1 MRHRR
6 DKRGTPRNALAKRRQ
21 TTLAGRRAPDD
32 LGTSELRRAKIRAT
46 TRSDIEINGGG
57 VLYGRGHLDAQQ
69 FDTLATVVLWLQRLQ
84 RGWAGAGG
92 CHALWLTILGAA
104 VPTGFVRPEN
114 AIASGLADN
123 ARRQLVRALRQ
134 LDGSRSLVVSL
145 AEGQAPPIVLR
156 AFEDRLTT
164 PDKIELE
171 RLRFGLDAL
180 AGRRGATRSDR
191 V

>member
-84 RGWAGAGG
+84 RGWAGTGG

-104 VPTGFVRPEN
+104 VPTDFVRPEN

-123 ARRQLVRALRQ
+123 ARRRLVRALRQ

-145 AEGQAPPIVLR
+145 AEGQAPPIVLG
-156 AFEDRLTT
+156 AVEDRLTT

-180 AGRRGATRSDR
+180 AGRRGAARNDR
-191 V
+191 T